1 MERRGWCGVSGVR
14 LTRWRDHGEGA
25 QLEELKAQRG
35 ERVEDGTF
43 AADKSLAEVLQANKD
58 AKEEAFQ
65 EVWKSMKVGKNRP
78 LDEDEITFYDD
89 LAKQSWRKEREESA
103 ADAEQMSAFKLARE
117 QQVVA
122 KAPEP
127 SPAVTASLLA
137 PPPPAAKRKAPVGL
151 RAVAKV
157 VKKDTAASA
166 SAAPKPKEEK
176 GGGGA
181 LFGLAGYGS
190 DDDSS

>member
-1 MERRGWCGVSGVR
+1 MGS
-14 LTRWRDHGEGA
+14 T

-58 AKEEAFQ
+58 AKEAAFQ

-89 LAKQSWRKEREESA
+89 LAKQTWRKERDESA

-127 SPAVTASLLA
+127 SPVAAASLLA
-137 PPPPAAKRKAPVGL
+137 PPAPAAKRKAPMGV
-151 RAVAKV
+151 RAVVKV
-157 VKKDTAASA
+157 VKKDVAASA
-166 SAAPKPKEEK
+166 PPKPKEDE
-176 GGGGA
+176 GAAGGA

-190 DDDSS
+190 DDDSN

>member
-1 MERRGWCGVSGVR
+1 MGI
-14 LTRWRDHGEGA
+14 A

-58 AKEEAFQ
+58 AKEQAFQ

-89 LAKQSWRKEREESA
+89 LAKQTWRKEREESA
-103 ADAEQMSAFKLARE
+103 ADAEEMSAFKLARE
-117 QQVVA
+117 QQLVA

-127 SPAVTASLLA
+127 SPAAAASLLA
-137 PPPPAAKRKAPVGL
+137 PSAPAAKRKAPVGL
-151 RAVAKV
+151 RAVVKV
-157 VKKDTAASA
+157 VKKHAAASTPAA
-166 SAAPKPKEEK
+166 SKEQQ
-176 GGGGA
+176 GGDGGA